1 MSQTFDITKENR
13 LYIYGGGELGRS
25 FFRQLKKDG
34 FCVKGII
41 DRNADRLK
49 TEESIYI
56 LNVDSFTHCFKN
68 DDVVI
73 VCVHNALWHTEIV
86 ESLKRIGVNNILFI
100 PLNKDYSRLRSNELL
115 KAYNHF
121 VNREYNKL
129 KNIPTLSLLL
139 DHSITPAKAVLKDTD
154 DSVVCWIDI
163 TSLYTSESVGYATKR
178 YAPKELE
185 AYVDTPMPGMKPYVN
200 LFRLLAG
207 LEGGEADSFLRLCK
221 RFQNSIDEY
230 SDEEFIGDRFDLYNE
245 LNSQFNFG
253 LERFIE
259 SAPDCKWNDKGFFN
273 LLDGM
278 SRTTFLY
285 TRGFQFVPVKIKR
298 NEFNDWVNETGIKT
312 VIPTLPH
319 TTNWEIEHPGFIEYP
334 VRYPG
339 VKFKILT
346 AIEEYYNKEKWVGKT
361 IVDGTNTDGCISRY
375 FARQGANVIRVIKDE
390 KYDFERGLNNLF
402 FFENSICLSKKRQR
416 FDCVSMICLS
426 IDEKC
431 VNEVKQVIINNNKAS
446 VICIFHNMTEDAI
459 MRFEGDL
466 SLTQHYRKLCMGRDS
481 FDLRIY

>member
-25 FFRQLKKDG
+25 FFRQLMKDG
-34 FCVKGII
+34 FCVQGII
-41 DRNADRLK
+41 DRNAEKLK
-49 TEESIYI
+49 AEERIFI
-56 LNVDSFTHCFKN
+56 LSVECFAHYFKN

-100 PLNKDYSRLRSNELL
+100 PLNKDYSRLWSNEML
-115 KAYNHF
+115 KAYNYF
-121 VNREYNKL
+121 INREYNKL

-139 DHSITPAKAVLKDTD
+139 DHSITPAKAVLKETD
-154 DSVVCWIDI
+154 NSVMCWIDI

-178 YAPKELE
+178 YAPVELE
-185 AYVDTPMPGMKPYVN
+185 AYADTPMPGMIPYVN

-207 LEGGEADSFLRLCK
+207 QEGGEADSFLRLCK

-230 SDEEFIGDRFDLYNE
+230 SDEEFISDRFDLYNE
-245 LNSQFNFG
+245 LSSQFNFG
-253 LERFIE
+253 IERFIE
-259 SAPDCKWNDKGFFN
+259 SAPDCKWNCKGFFN

-298 NEFNDWVNETGIKT
+298 NEFNNWVNETGIKK
-312 VIPTLPH
+312 VLPTLPP

-346 AIEEYYNKEKWVGKT
+346 AIEEYYNKEKWEGKT
-361 IVDGTNTDGCISRY
+361 VVDGTNTDGCIARY
-375 FARQGANVIRVIKDE
+375 FARQGANVIRVVKDE
-390 KYDFERGLNNLF
+390 KYDFERELINLF
-402 FFENSICLSKKRQR
+402 LFKDSICLSKIEQR
-416 FDCVSMICLS
+416 YDCAKIICLS
-426 IDEKC
+426 IDENSIGKI
-431 VNEVKQVIINNNKAS
+431 KQVIINYNKS
-446 VICIFHNMTEDAI
+446 SLVCIFHNMTEEAI
-459 MRFEGDL
+459 MSFEGDL
-466 SLTQHYRKLCMGRDS
+466 SLNQHYRKLCMGRDS
-481 FDLRIY
+481 FELRIY